1 MTLTNKPHC
10 ALLNLVGVC
19 CDPLKSRLSQTTTC
33 HHQSY
38 SKPSF
43 RVKTNAENVLSEH
56 NNTETSGE
64 PQGPSS
70 KETEL
75 PGVRCSLYSPLL
87 LTSSRPAAVNTD
99 PSDTSPT
106 PRATSY
112 TQQPGTSCAHGT
124 SPALLTLSLSGLGQ
138 APPSPRPLHP
148 TVSITGWPAASV
160 WQGQPEPTDSSPD
173 PVGLQ
178 PPVSTLPTQAGTAP
192 PTACRGSVPE
202 AGSPPG
208 PSPLTPSSRPA
219 SGPQTARQGLSSSP
233 GFLVEP
239 CPQIPT
245 TTLTPRDDKPTA
257 LFLAPRASF
266 SHRNRISGQR
276 PFRHPSF

>member
-148 TVSITGWPAASV
+148 TVSIMGWPRPLS
-160 WQGQPEPTDSSPD
+160 GRDSQNPLIPHRIRSGCSRLSPRS
-173 PVGLQ
+173 
-178 PPVSTLPTQAGTAP
+178 PPKPAP
-192 PTACRGSVPE
+192 PPPPHAGAACLRLG
-202 AGSPPG
+202 
-208 PSPLTPSSRPA
+208 
-219 SGPQTARQGLSSSP
+219 
-233 GFLVEP
+233 
-239 CPQIPT
+239 
-245 TTLTPRDDKPTA
+245 
-257 LFLAPRASF
+257 APRGP
-266 SHRNRISGQR
+266 HL
-276 PFRHPSF
+276 